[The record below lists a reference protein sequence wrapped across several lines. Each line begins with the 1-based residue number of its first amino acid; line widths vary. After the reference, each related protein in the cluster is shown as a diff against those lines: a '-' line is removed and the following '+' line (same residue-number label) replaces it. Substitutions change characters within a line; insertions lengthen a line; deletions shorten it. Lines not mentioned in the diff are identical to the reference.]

1 MTTPR
6 HDSTATEQVGA
17 AAFAL
22 WRPRLAVPALARP
35 RGGIRVLVLGCL
47 ALAALT
53 LLLPSTPTYDPWA
66 WIVWGREVISGH
78 LSTTTG
84 PSWKPLPV
92 VFTAVFALAGS
103 ASPALWLIVA
113 RAGGFLALV
122 FSYRL
127 SRRLGGPLAG
137 IIAVAALMLVN
148 FFARAAF
155 LGDSEGLLIAFTL
168 CAAELHLVGRRRD
181 AVLAG
186 FGAALLRPEAWLF
199 VGLYGLWL
207 FWREPSLRLLLV
219 GLGIAVP
226 ALWLGP
232 ELWGS
237 GNAFRASARAQQVVP
252 GSPGAAA
259 DPTQAL
265 LDRAWPLVLMPV
277 RIGAALAIFGAVW
290 MRRRIESRAVLLIAG
305 AAALWFAEV
314 IVMANNGY
322 SGNVRYL
329 LAPSALVCVLGGVGL
344 ARLVSLVPAGRRGAL
359 RVAAG
364 IAVVAVLVPYS
375 FEPARLLELDA
386 HAIKTEARINGAI
399 SDAVRL
405 AGGSAAVLACGKPT
419 IGNLQVTPL
428 VWELHAHLKDVGY
441 IAPPRA
447 VAFFA
452 EPARRGAGLP
462 RAQLKGGGYE
472 ARGVAGVWHVL
483 KRCGARS

>member
-1 MTTPR
+1 
-6 HDSTATEQVGA
+6 
-17 AAFAL
+17 
-22 WRPRLAVPALARP
+22 
-35 RGGIRVLVLGCL
+35 VLVLACFV
-47 ALAALT
+47 LAALT

-66 WIVWGREVISGH
+66 WIVWGREVISGN

-92 VFTAVFALAGS
+92 LFTAVFSLAGS
-103 ASPALWLIVA
+103 AAPALWLVVA
-113 RAGGFLALV
+113 RAGGFLGLV
-122 FSYRL
+122 FSYRVA
-127 SRRLGGPLAG
+127 RRLGGPLAG
-137 IIAVAALMLVN
+137 VVAVVALVLVN
-148 FFARAAF
+148 FFGRAAF

-168 CAAELHLVGRRRD
+168 GGFELHLAGRRRD
-181 AVLAG
+181 ALLAG
-186 FGAALLRPEAWLF
+186 FGAALLRPEAWVF

-207 FWREPSLRLLLV
+207 FWREPSYRPLLV

-265 LDRAWPLVLMPV
+265 LDRAWPLVLYPV
-277 RIGAALAIFGAVW
+277 RIGAALALIGAVW
-290 MRRRIESRAVLLIAG
+290 TRRRTESRAVLVLAG
-305 AAALWFAEV
+305 AAALWFIEV
-314 IVMANNGY
+314 TVMANHGY
-322 SGNVRYL
+322 SGNIRYL

-344 ARLVSLVPAGRRGAL
+344 AWLVSLVPAGPRAL
-359 RVAAG
+359 RLAAG
-364 IAVVAVLVPYS
+364 LAVLGLLVPYS
-375 FEPARLLELDA
+375 ADPVRLLGFDVK
-386 HAIKTEARINGAI
+386 AIKTEARINGAI
-399 SDAVRL
+399 PDAVQL

-428 VWELHAHLKDVGY
+428 VWTLHSHLKDVGY

-452 EPARRGAGLP
+452 SPAGRGAGLP
-462 RAQLKGGGYE
+462 RAQLKGGGYQS
-472 ARGVAGVWHVL
+472 RGVAGVWHVL
-483 KRCGARS
+483 TRCGAGS